1 MNLPNVLSFVPPVLI
16 LFDLGFHHTITAMSY
31 VLNIAGKAPAVDY
44 ALLTAAAFINTS
56 SDGDIKLNFVDG
68 KTVSK
73 DVATSAQLLKGDET
87 VSTDSIEILN
97 YFGTEFPTVIL
108 AKKESEEWIKFSHE
122 KLLVKDFKK
131 LSVDLEKLE
140 SHLNLRSFIIGYK
153 ITAADIAIWGA
164 LRANPVMGSVLK
176 NSVYI
181 NVTRWYQFL
190 ESDKRFGEMPTL
202 LSTSLAEMKKLS
214 KNGKKEIHKANFEI
228 DLIDAKDGEVV
239 TRFPPEPSGYLHI
252 GHAKAAVL
260 NQYFANAYHGKLI
273 IRFDDTNPSKEKTEF
288 QDSIIED
295 LRLLGIKGDRITYSS
310 DYFQEMYDLA
320 IKMIKEGKAYCDDTP
335 LEKMRAERMDG
346 LKSERRDRTVEE
358 NLKIFT
364 EDMKN
369 GTEEGLKN
377 CLRAKI
383 DYTALNKTLR
393 DPVIYRCNLTPH
405 HRTGSAWK
413 IYPTYDFCVPIV
425 DALEGVTHALRT
437 IEYRD
442 RNAQYEWMLNAL
454 GLRKV
459 HIWDFARV
467 NFVRTLLSKR
477 KLQWFVDKGYVSN
490 WDDPRFPTV
499 RGIRRRGMTVEGL
512 KNFIISQGPSKN
524 IINLD
529 WSIIWAANKKII
541 DPIAPRHTALESKDL
556 VTVNIVDGP
565 ELHAEKK
572 PKHKKNPAVGEKNVY
587 YSSKALI
594 EQIDAA
600 AIKDGEEVTFMD
612 WGNVICTKVHKDA
625 EGKVTSIDAKLNLDG
640 DFRKTEKKL
649 TWLASEKNVPVD
661 LVDFDHLITKDKLDE
676 GDNFENFL
684 TPDTKFTTKAIAD
697 VNVESMKVGDI
708 IQFERKGYYILD
720 SNKDG
725 KYIFFTVPDGK
736 QKK

>member
-1 MNLPNVLSFVPPVLI
+1 
-16 LFDLGFHHTITAMSY
+16 MSY
-31 VLNIAGKAPAVDY
+31 ILNIAGKAPAVDY
-44 ALLTAAAFINTS
+44 ALLTAAAFVNTS
-56 SDGDIKLNFVDG
+56 SEGDIKLNFVDG

-73 DVATSAQLLKGDET
+73 EVATSAQLLKGDAT

-97 YFGTEFPTVIL
+97 YFATEFPTVVL
-108 AKKESEEWIKFSHE
+108 GKKESEEWIKFSYE

-131 LSVDLEKLE
+131 LSIDLERLE

-202 LSTSLAEMKKLS
+202 LSTSLAEMKKFS

-320 IKMIKEGKAYCDDTP
+320 VKMIKEGKAYCDDTP

-364 EDMKN
+364 EEMKN

-383 DYTALNKTLR
+383 DCTALNKTLR

-405 HRTGSAWK
+405 HRTGSEWK

-529 WSIIWAANKKII
+529 WSIIWSANKKII
-541 DPIAPRHTALESKDL
+541 DPIAPRHTALELKDL

-572 PKHKKNPAVGEKNVY
+572 PKHKKNPAVGEKDVY

-594 EQIDAA
+594 EQADAA

-625 EGKVTSIDAKLNLDG
+625 DGKVTSIDAKLNLDG

-684 TPDTKFTTKAIAD
+684 TPETKFTTEAIAD

-725 KYIFFTVPDGK
+725 KYVFFTVPDGK

>member
-1 MNLPNVLSFVPPVLI
+1 
-16 LFDLGFHHTITAMSY
+16 MSY
-31 VLNIAGKAPAVDY
+31 TLTIAGKAPAVDY
-44 ALLTAAAFINTS
+44 ALMSAAAFINTS
-56 SDGDIKLNFVDG
+56 SDGNIKLNFLDS
-68 KTVSK
+68 KTISK
-73 DVATSAQLLKGDET
+73 EISTSAQLLKGDESI
-87 VSTDSIEILN
+87 STNSIEILN
-97 YFGTEFPTVIL
+97 YFATEFPNVIL
-108 AKKESEEWIKFSHE
+108 AKKDSEEWINFSYE

-131 LSVDLEKLE
+131 LAIDLEKLDA
-140 SHLNLRSFIIGYK
+140 HLNLRSFIVGYK
-153 ITAADIAIWGA
+153 ASAADIAVWGA
-164 LRANPVMGSVLK
+164 LRANPVMGSVIK

-190 ESDKRFGEMPTL
+190 ESDKKFGEMATL
-202 LSTSLAEMKKLS
+202 LSTSLSEMKKIS
-214 KNGKKEIHKANFEI
+214 KGGKKEVHKANFEI

-295 LRLLGIKGDRITYSS
+295 LELLGIKGDKITYSS
-310 DYFQEMYDLA
+310 DYFQKMYELA
-320 IKMIKEGKAYCDDTP
+320 IQMIKEGKAYCDDTP

-346 LKSERRDRTVEE
+346 IKSERRDRTVEE

-364 EDMKN
+364 EEMKN

-405 HRTGSAWK
+405 HRTGSEWK

-425 DALEGVTHALRT
+425 DSLEGVTHALRT

-442 RNAQYEWMLNAL
+442 RNAQYDWMLSAL
-454 GLRKV
+454 NLRKV

-477 KLQWFVDKGYVSN
+477 KLQWFVDKGYVGN

-529 WSIIWAANKKII
+529 WNIIWSANKKVI

-565 ELHAEKK
+565 ELHSEKK
-572 PKHKKNPAVGEKNVY
+572 PKHKKNPAVGEKDVY

-594 EQIDAA
+594 EQVDAA

-612 WGNVICTKVHKDA
+612 WGNVICEKVHKDA
-625 EGKVTSIDAKLNLDG
+625 DGKVTSIDAKLHLDG

-649 TWLASEKNVPVD
+649 TWLAAEKKTNVE

-676 GDNFENFL
+676 GDNFEDFL
-684 TPDTKFTTKAIAD
+684 TPETRFVTEAVAD
-697 VNVESMKVGDI
+697 VNVEQMKVGDI

-725 KYIFFTVPDGK
+725 KYVFFTVPDGK

>member
-1 MNLPNVLSFVPPVLI
+1 
-16 LFDLGFHHTITAMSY
+16 MSY
-31 VLNIAGKAPAVDY
+31 NLNIAGKAPAVDY

-56 SDGDIKLNFVDG
+56 SDGDVKLNFIDS
-68 KTVSK
+68 KTVSSE
-73 DVATSAQLLKGDET
+73 VSTSAQLLKGNESIAT
-87 VSTDSIEILN
+87 SSIEILN
-97 YFGTEFPTVIL
+97 YLASEFPNVIL
-108 AKKESEEWIKFSHE
+108 AKEESQEWIKFSE
-122 KLLVKDFKK
+122 NLLVKDFKK

-164 LRANPVMGSVLK
+164 LRANPVMGSVIK

-190 ESDKRFGEMPTL
+190 ESDKRFGEVATL
-202 LSTSLAEMKKLS
+202 LATSLSEIKKLS
-214 KNGKKEIHKANFEI
+214 KNGKKEVHKANFEI

-260 NQYFANAYHGKLI
+260 NQYFANAYNGKLI
-273 IRFDDTNPSKEKTEF
+273 VRFDDTNPSKEKTEF

-295 LRLLGIKGDRITYSS
+295 LELLGIKGDRITYSS
-310 DYFQEMYDLA
+310 DYFQEMYELA

-346 LKSERRDRTVEE
+346 IKSERRDRTVEE

-364 EDMKN
+364 EEMKN

-377 CLRAKI
+377 CVRAKI

-405 HRTGSAWK
+405 HRTGTEWK
-413 IYPTYDFCVPIV
+413 MYPTYDFCVPIV

-467 NFVRTLLSKR
+467 NFIRTLLSKR

-529 WSIIWAANKKII
+529 WNIIWSANKKII

-572 PKHKKNPAVGEKNVY
+572 PKHKKNPAVGEKDVY
-587 YSSKALI
+587 YSSKVLI

-612 WGNVICTKVHKDA
+612 WGNVICTKVNKDA
-625 EGKVTSIDAKLNLDG
+625 DNKVVSIDAKLHLEG

-649 TWLASEKNVPVD
+649 TWLAAEKNIPVE

-676 GDNFENFL
+676 GDNFEDFL
-684 TPDTKFTTKAIAD
+684 TPETRFSTDAVAD
-697 VNVESMKVGDI
+697 VNVEQMKVGDI

-725 KYIFFTVPDGK
+725 KYVFFTVPDGK

>member
-1 MNLPNVLSFVPPVLI
+1 
-16 LFDLGFHHTITAMSY
+16 MSY
-31 VLNIAGKAPAVDY
+31 TLKIAGKAPAVDY
-44 ALLTAAAFINTS
+44 ALMSAAAFVNTS
-56 SDGDIKLNFVDG
+56 TDASVKLEFLDS
-68 KTVSK
+68 KTISK
-73 DVATSAQLLKGDET
+73 DINASAQLLKDGES
-87 VSTDSIEILN
+87 VATDAAEILN
-97 YFGTEFPTVIL
+97 YLATEYPSAIL
-108 AKKESEEWIKFSHE
+108 AKEESQKWIKFAYE

-131 LSVDLEKLE
+131 LSLDLETIE
-140 SHLNLRSFIIGYK
+140 QHLNLRSFFVGYK
-153 ITAADIAIWGA
+153 ITAADIAVWGA
-164 LRANPVMGSVLK
+164 LRANPVMGSVIK

-190 ESDKRFGEMPTL
+190 ESDKRFSEMATL
-202 LSTSLAEMKKLS
+202 LSSSLAELKKAA
-214 KNGKKEIHKANFEI
+214 KGGKKETHKANFEI
-228 DLIDAKDGEVV
+228 DLIGAKEGEVV

-260 NQYFANAYHGKLI
+260 NQYFANAYKGKLI

-295 LRLLGIKGDRITYSS
+295 LELLGIKGDRITYSS
-310 DYFQEMYDLA
+310 DYFDKMYELA
-320 IKMIKEGKAYCDDTP
+320 VQMIKEGKAYCDDTP

-346 LKSERRDRTVEE
+346 IKSERRDRSVEE
-358 NLKIFT
+358 NLEIFT
-364 EDMKN
+364 KEMKN

-405 HRTGSAWK
+405 HRTGSQWK
-413 IYPTYDFCVPIV
+413 MYPTYDFCVPIV
-425 DALEGVTHALRT
+425 DSLEGVTHALRT

-442 RNAQYEWMLNAL
+442 RNAQYEWMLEAL
-454 GLRKV
+454 HLRKV

-477 KLQWFVDKGYVSN
+477 KLQWFVDKGYVEN

-529 WSIIWAANKKII
+529 WNIIWSANKKII
-541 DPIAPRHTALESKDL
+541 DPVAPRHTALVSKDL
-556 VTVNIVDGP
+556 VIVNIVDGP
-565 ELHAEKK
+565 ELHSEKK
-572 PKHKKNPAVGEKNVY
+572 PKHKKNPAVGEKDVY
-587 YSSKALI
+587 YSAKVLI
-594 EQIDAA
+594 EQADAE

-612 WGNVICTKVHKDA
+612 WGNVICTKVNKDA
-625 EGKVTSIDAKLNLDG
+625 DGKVVSIDAKLHLDG

-649 TWLASEKNVPVD
+649 TWLAAEKNTKVE
-661 LVDFDHLITKDKLDE
+661 LVDFDHLITKDKLEE
-676 GDNFENFL
+676 GDNFEDFL
-684 TPDTKFTTKAIAD
+684 TKETMFVTDAIAD
-697 VNVESMKVGDI
+697 VNVEQMKVGDI

-720 SNKDG
+720 AIKDG
-725 KYIFFTVPDGK
+725 LYTFFTVPDGK

>member
-1 MNLPNVLSFVPPVLI
+1 
-16 LFDLGFHHTITAMSY
+16 MSY
-31 VLNIAGKAPAVDY
+31 TLNIAGKAAAVDY
-44 ALLTAAAFINTS
+44 ALMSAAAFVNTS
-56 SDGDIKLNFVDG
+56 TDGDVKLNFIDG
-68 KTVSK
+68 KTVSD
-73 DVATSAQLLKGDET
+73 DVKTSAQLLKGEKSVAT
-87 VSTDSIEILN
+87 ESTEILT
-97 YFGTEFPTVIL
+97 YLATEFPSAIV
-108 AKKESEEWIKFSHE
+108 AKEESQEWIRFSYE

-131 LSVDLEKLE
+131 LSLDLETLE
-140 SHLNLRSFIIGYK
+140 AHLNLRSFIIGYK
-153 ITAADIAIWGA
+153 TSAADIAVWGA
-164 LRANPVMGSVLK
+164 LRANPVMGSVIK

-181 NVTRWYQFL
+181 NITRWYQFL
-190 ESDKRFGEMPTL
+190 ESDKRFGEMATL
-202 LSTSLAEMKKLS
+202 LASSLAEMKKLA
-214 KNGKKEIHKANFEI
+214 KGGKKEVHKANFEI
-228 DLIDAKDGEVV
+228 DLIGAKEGEVV

-260 NQYFANAYHGKLI
+260 NQYFANQYKGKLI
-273 IRFDDTNPSKEKTEF
+273 VRFDDTNPSKEKTEF

-295 LRLLGIKGDRITYSS
+295 LELLGIKGDVITYSS
-310 DYFQEMYDLA
+310 DYFDKMYELA
-320 IKMIKEGKAYCDDTP
+320 IQMIKEGKAYCDDTP
-335 LEKMRAERMDG
+335 LEQMRAERMDG
-346 LKSERRDRTVEE
+346 IKSARRDRTVEE

-405 HRTGSAWK
+405 HRTGSQWK
-413 IYPTYDFCVPIV
+413 MYPTYDFCVPIV
-425 DALEGVTHALRT
+425 DSLEGVTHALRT

-442 RNAQYEWMLNAL
+442 RNAQYDWMLEAL
-454 GLRKV
+454 HLRKV

-477 KLQWFVDKGYVSN
+477 KLQWFVDKNYVGN

-529 WSIIWAANKKII
+529 WNIIWSANKKII
-541 DPIAPRHTALESKDL
+541 DPVAPRHTALESKDI
-556 VTVNIVDGP
+556 VPVHIVDGP
-565 ELHAEKK
+565 ELHSEKK
-572 PKHKKNPAVGEKNVY
+572 PKHKKNPAVGEKDVYFSSNV
-587 YSSKALI
+587 LI
-594 EQIDAA
+594 EQADAA

-612 WGNVICTKVHKDA
+612 WGNVICTKVEKDA
-625 EGKVTSIDAKLNLDG
+625 EGKVTSIEAKLHLDG

-649 TWLASEKNVPVD
+649 TWVAKEKNIAVE

-676 GDNFENFL
+676 GDNFEDFL
-684 TPDTKFTTKAIAD
+684 TKETKFVTEAIAD
-697 VNVESMKVGDI
+697 VNVEQMKVGDI

-725 KYIFFTVPDGK
+725 KYVFFTVPDGK

>member
-1 MNLPNVLSFVPPVLI
+1 
-16 LFDLGFHHTITAMSY
+16 MSY
-31 VLNIAGKAPAVDY
+31 TLKIAGKAPAVDY
-44 ALLTAAAFINTS
+44 ALLSASAFVNISNE
-56 SDGDIKLNFVDG
+56 GDIKLDFYDNKVI
-68 KTVSK
+68 SK
-73 DVATSAQLLKGDET
+73 EVPTSAQLLKGSD
-87 VSTDSIEILN
+87 SIATDSIEILT
-97 YFGTEFPTVIL
+97 YLATEFPNVL
-108 AKKESEEWIKFSHE
+108 LGLNESKEWIKFAYE
-122 KLLVKDFKK
+122 KLIVKDFKK

-140 SHLNLRSFIIGYK
+140 SHLNLRSFFIGYK
-153 ITAADIAIWGA
+153 ISVADIAIWGA
-164 LRANPVMGSVLK
+164 LRANPVMGSVIK
-176 NSVYI
+176 NSLYI
-181 NVTRWYQFL
+181 NLTRWYQFL

-202 LSTSLAEMKKLS
+202 LSASLSELKKLA
-214 KNGKKEIHKANFEI
+214 KGGKKEIHKANFEI

-295 LRLLGIKGDRITYSS
+295 LRLLGIKGDKLTYSS

-320 IKMIKEGKAYCDDTP
+320 VKMIKEGKAYCDDTP

-346 LKSERRDRTVEE
+346 IKSERRDRTVEE

-364 EDMKN
+364 EEMKN

-405 HRTGSAWK
+405 HRTGTEWK
-413 IYPTYDFCVPIV
+413 MYPTYDFCVPIV

-442 RNAQYEWMLNAL
+442 RNVQYEWMLNAL

-477 KLQWFVDKGYVSN
+477 KLQWFVDKNYVKN

-529 WSIIWAANKKII
+529 WSLIWAVNKKVI
-541 DPIAPRHTALESKDL
+541 DPIAPRHTALASKDL

-565 ELHAEKK
+565 ELHSEKK
-572 PKHKKNPAVGEKNVY
+572 PKHKKNPAVGEKDVY
-587 YSSKALI
+587 YSNKVLI
-594 EQIDAA
+594 EQVDAA
-600 AIKDGEEVTFMD
+600 GIKDGEEVTFMD

-625 EGKVTSIDAKLNLDG
+625 EGKVTSIDAKLHLDG

-649 TWLASEKNVPVD
+649 TWLAAEKTVAVE

-676 GDNFENFL
+676 GDNFEDFL
-684 TPDTKFTTKAIAD
+684 TPKTRFPTDAIAD
-697 VNVESMKVGDI
+697 INVENMKVGDI

-720 SNKDG
+720 SNADG

>member
-1 MNLPNVLSFVPPVLI
+1 
-16 LFDLGFHHTITAMSY
+16 MSY
-31 VLNIAGKAPAVDY
+31 TLNIAGKAPAVDY
-44 ALLTAAAFINTS
+44 ALMTAAAFVNTS
-56 SDGDIKLNFVDG
+56 SEGDIKLNFIDG
-68 KTVSK
+68 KTVSNEVK
-73 DVATSAQLLKGDET
+73 TSAQLLKGDES
-87 VSTDSIEILN
+87 VATDSIDILN
-97 YFGTEFPTVIL
+97 YIATEFASVIS
-108 AKKESEEWIKFSHE
+108 AKDESQQWIKFSYE

-131 LSVDLEKLE
+131 LSADLETLE
-140 SHLNLRSFIIGYK
+140 NHLNLRSFIVGYK
-153 ITAADIAIWGA
+153 VSAADIAVWGA
-164 LRANPVMGSVLK
+164 LRANPVMGSVIK

-190 ESDKRFGEMPTL
+190 ESDKRFGEMATL
-202 LSTSLAEMKKLS
+202 LSTSLSEMKKLA
-214 KNGKKEIHKANFEI
+214 KGGKKEVHKANFEI
-228 DLIDAKDGEVV
+228 DLIDAKEGEVV

-260 NQYFANAYHGKLI
+260 NQYFANQYKGKLI

-295 LRLLGIKGDRITYSS
+295 LELLGIKGDLITYSS
-310 DYFQEMYDLA
+310 DYFDKMYELA
-320 IKMIKEGKAYCDDTP
+320 VQMIKEGKAYCDDTP
-335 LEKMRAERMDG
+335 LEQMRAERMDG
-346 LKSERRDRTVEE
+346 LKSARRDRSVEE

-364 EDMKN
+364 EEMKN

-405 HRTGSAWK
+405 HRTGTQWK

-425 DALEGVTHALRT
+425 DSLEGVTHALRT

-442 RNAQYEWMLNAL
+442 RNAQYEWMLDAL
-454 GLRKV
+454 HLRKV

-477 KLQWFVDKGYVSN
+477 KLQWFVDKGYVDN

-529 WSIIWAANKKII
+529 WNIIWSANKKII
-541 DPIAPRHTALESKDL
+541 DPVAPRHTALESKDL
-556 VTVNIVDGP
+556 VPVHIVDGP

-572 PKHKKNPAVGEKNVY
+572 PKHKKNPAVGEKDVYFSSNV
-587 YSSKALI
+587 LI
-594 EQIDAA
+594 EQTDAA

-612 WGNVICTKVHKDA
+612 WGNVICTKVNKDA
-625 EGKVTSIDAKLNLDG
+625 DGKVVSIEAKLHLDG

-649 TWLASEKNVPVD
+649 TWLAKEKNVPVE

-676 GDNFENFL
+676 GDNFEDFL
-684 TPDTKFTTKAIAD
+684 TKETMFVTEAAAD
-697 VNVESMKVGDI
+697 VNVEHMKVGDI

-725 KYIFFTVPDGK
+725 KYVFFTVPDGK